1 MTTADQGSELTQQK
15 AELRLETWAIRVDKI
30 LDWQGRTRQWLA
42 ARLDMDV
49 AQFHRLM
56 HGQKGA
62 TLYPKHKKAI
72 AEWLSVHPGVIF
84 DEEIA
89 GVLLRLTEIGKL
101 LSRMETALDR
111 ELSDV
116 SVNDYRDR
124 MRSFVATY
132 KWEVD
137 EEKQQL
143 AGAEARRLDAVAAS
157 VEVS

>member
-1 MTTADQGSELTQQK
+1 MTTSEQGR
-15 AELRLETWAIRVDKI
+15 ELRLETWAIRVDKI
-30 LDWQGRTRQWLA
+30 LDWQGRTRLWLA
-42 ARLDMDV
+42 ARLGMDV
-49 AQFHRLM
+49 GQFHRLM

-72 AEWLSVHPGVIF
+72 AEWLDVHPGVIF

-89 GVLLRLTEIGKL
+89 GVLLRLVEISKMLG
-101 LSRMETALDR
+101 RMEGALDK

-116 SVNDYRDR
+116 SVRGYREK

-143 AGAEARRLDAVAAS
+143 SDAEARRLEAVAAS
-157 VEVS
+157 VEAS